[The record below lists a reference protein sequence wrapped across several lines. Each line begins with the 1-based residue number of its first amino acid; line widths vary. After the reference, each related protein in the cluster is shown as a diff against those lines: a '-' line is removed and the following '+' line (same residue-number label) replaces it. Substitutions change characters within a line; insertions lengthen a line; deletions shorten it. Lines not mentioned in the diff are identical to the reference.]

1 MKPSKFLDVVW
12 DYILMTVG
20 TFIFVMA
27 WTSFLQPNNL
37 ASGGL
42 TGFSTILGYATQGF
56 IPMDVTY
63 AVLNILLLVAGFLFL
78 GKGFGF
84 KTIYVIGL
92 SSLLFWLLPHYFGP
106 DSPFGWPNL
115 EVIDPKLS
123 TLMVAI
129 IGGAMEAVGI
139 GLILLRGGST
149 GGTDIVAMI
158 LNKYWPVSPGK
169 VYLYS
174 DIFIVASLLL
184 IPESQGGGL
193 VNMIYAYVVMLVFSF
208 GVDYVLLGNKSSVQ
222 LLVFS
227 KKYQEIADHIIY
239 DVQRGVTALDS
250 MGWYSQQESKVLLI
264 ILRKNQMSEVIKEIK
279 RIDKDAFVSVS
290 SATSVYG
297 EGFEEIKTGLKLR
310 KNNGDNEQQS
320 V

>member
-1 MKPSKFLDVVW
+1 MKASKFLNVIW
-12 DYILMTVG
+12 DYFLMTVG

-42 TGFSTILGYATQGF
+42 TGLSTILDYATQGK

-63 AVLNILLLVAGFLFL
+63 AVLNIFLLVAGFLFL
-78 GKGFGF
+78 GKAFGF

-92 SSLLFWLLPHYFGP
+92 SSFLFWFLPEYF
-106 DSPFGWPNL
+106 PNL
-115 EVIDPKLS
+115 EVVDENLDKIL
-123 TLMVAI
+123 VAL
-129 IGGAMEAVGI
+129 IGGAMEALGI

-174 DIFIVASLLL
+174 DIFIVASLML
-184 IPESQGGGL
+184 IPVDNGGGL
-193 VNMIYAYVVMLVFSF
+193 VNMIYAYVVMIVFSF

-227 KKYQEIADHIIY
+227 KKYKEIADHIIY
-239 DVQRGVTALDS
+239 DVQRGVTALQS
-250 MGWYSQQESKVLLI
+250 IGWYSQQESKVLLI
-264 ILRKNQMSEVIKEIK
+264 ILRKHQMNEVINEIK

-290 SATSVYG
+290 SANSVYG
-297 EGFEEIKTGLKLR
+297 EGFEEIKTGINMKKSI
-310 KNNGDNEQQS
+310 KNKEGK
-320 V
+320 